1 MKLVSARMEPRLA
14 RSKQVSV
21 ASVVFVMRIQ
31 VELLDTRSGDVACW
45 RSVRLSRCLGAV
57 PGGVLVV
64 FTDAAAVEVRLQGLR
79 AEAHA
84 ARCYALA
91 CDKIV
96 DLAEFGHLLDA
107 RPVRVGG
114 GHLEIKGSDALVS
127 LRFYFENAFSA
138 VDLAKGKPCCEENDR

>member
-1 MKLVSARMEPRLA
+1 METQKPWVVIGRNQTSVGAREWILRWETTTA
-14 RSKQVSV
+14 H
-21 ASVVFVMRIQ
+21 VFD
-31 VELLDTRSGDVACW
+31 LPHG
-45 RSVRLSRCLGAV
+45 
-57 PGGVLVV
+57 GGVLVV